1 MLFYDLFKI
10 IKSNE
15 NQLFQIK
22 LSDKNH
28 PVFKAHFPK
37 NPILP
42 GFIQIDISQY
52 LFKLDIKKIKKAK
65 FLQIIKPNEILDI
78 ELQKEKKK
86 IILFR
91 DEKKV
96 SEFIYE

>member
-10 IKSNE
+10 IKCDE

-22 LSDKNH
+22 LSDENH
-28 PVFKAHFPK
+28 PIFKAHFPK

-42 GFIQIDISQY
+42 GFLQIDISQY

-78 ELQKEKKK
+78 KLQKDKNK
-86 IILFR
+86 ILFFK

-96 SEFIYE
+96 SEFTYE